1 MERKIILASTSPR
14 RIEIL
19 KRSNLRFTIVA
30 PSYEEDM
37 SLSLEPFELAKVL
50 SLGKSLAVARENPDA
65 IVIGADTFI
74 SYNGKLLGKPHTKE
88 RATEMLEM
96 LSGSTHSALTG
107 FAVVCLAENKT
118 IQVVEEAEIVFR
130 DITSL
135 EIEEYV
141 ATGEPLDRAGAYAI
155 QGGAAKFV
163 ESTKGDYL
171 SILGLPLE
179 KLAQVLREEFYVSV
193 IIEK

>member
-19 KRSNLRFTIVA
+19 KQSNLRFNIVA

-37 SLSLEPFELAKVL
+37 TLSLDPFELAKEL

-74 SYNGKLLGKPHTKE
+74 AYNGKLLGKPHTKE

-96 LSGSTHSALTG
+96 LSGSTHSVLTG
-107 FAVVCLAENKT
+107 FAVVCLEENKT

-130 DITSL
+130 TITSL

-141 ATGEPLDRAGAYAI
+141 STGEPLDRAGAYAI

-163 ESTKGDYL
+163 ESTKGDYFG
-171 SILGLPLE
+171 ILGLPLE
-179 KLAQVLREEFYVSV
+179 KLVQVLREEFDVSV
-193 IIEK
+193 AVAD